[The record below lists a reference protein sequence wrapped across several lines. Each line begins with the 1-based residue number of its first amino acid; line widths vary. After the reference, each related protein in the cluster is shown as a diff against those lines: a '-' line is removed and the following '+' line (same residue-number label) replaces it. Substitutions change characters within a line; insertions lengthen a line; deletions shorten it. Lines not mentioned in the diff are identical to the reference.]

1 MIDRCRSLRWAFAVL
16 ASLSVL
22 AVSQPATAQ
31 TAAWSPQHNVE
42 IIVPTAAGSSMDLLA
57 RLIQDILKKDG
68 AIATPITVQ
77 AKPGASGAV
86 AWSYVSG
93 KTGDGHYLAISGPTL
108 LSNELLGVG
117 SMTYKDIT
125 PIAQLFTE
133 YEVFAVAA
141 QGPIKTGAN
150 LVAALQQPTPPS
162 VGVAPGY
169 GGSSHVALIKLARTA
184 HIDPNSLTIVP
195 FKGANESVNA
205 LLGGHI
211 DVAIATMSVVAPF
224 IEAGK
229 LRAIGIAAPKRLPGS
244 EASIPTWTEQG
255 FKVVEGNWRGI
266 VGPKDLNAAEVAYW
280 GGKIAT
286 VVKSK
291 AWAESL
297 KRYDWDADYADSN
310 GSRQFLDVRY
320 DELRSTLATLK
331 LAK

>member
-1 MIDRCRSLRWAFAVL
+1 
-16 ASLSVL
+16 
-22 AVSQPATAQ
+22 
-31 TAAWSPQHNVE
+31 
-42 IIVPTAAGSSMDLLA
+42 
-57 RLIQDILKKDG
+57 
-68 AIATPITVQ
+68 
-77 AKPGASGAV
+77 
-86 AWSYVSG
+86 
-93 KTGDGHYLAISGPTL
+93 
-108 LSNELLGVG
+108 
-117 SMTYKDIT
+117 
-125 PIAQLFTE
+125 
-133 YEVFAVAA
+133 
-141 QGPIKTGAN
+141 AN

-331 LAK
+331 LAKKDGTGDLHERAATCCRHKPDAAPRRVRRNIDLCPIAGGGRRQGEALPARHARLLRLRRVLAVCRPANRHGRGGRCREGFGRDRRCTAHQSGAGGIGQ